1 MILRFCGV
9 RPTGGKDV
17 KSNLFDNVHWK
28 NSAFEAA
35 RSSANRSL
43 AGQYATLESSW
54 WEQRHWGV
62 TVFMETLLAAQS
74 VTPHTHAPPS
84 FLRSPSHHTHTPP
97 SLPLRRTHTP
107 PSLPLRRTR
116 TPPSVPPSSY
126 YGHVALVVVLVAL

>member
-1 MILRFCGV
+1 MILRVCDV
-9 RPTGGKDV
+9 RPAGGKDV

-28 NSAFEAA
+28 NPAFEAA

-84 FLRSPSHHTHTPP
+84 
-97 SLPLRRTHTP
+97 LPLRRTHTP
-107 PSLPLRRTR
+107 PSLPRPRT
-116 TPPSVPPSSY
+116 TDTSLLWWLYSWLSS
-126 YGHVALVVVLVAL
+126 